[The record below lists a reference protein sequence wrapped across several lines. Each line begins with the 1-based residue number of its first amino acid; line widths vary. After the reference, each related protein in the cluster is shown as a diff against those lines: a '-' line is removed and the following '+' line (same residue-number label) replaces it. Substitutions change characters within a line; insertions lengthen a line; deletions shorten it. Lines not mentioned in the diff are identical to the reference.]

1 MDKEKTID
9 TTDITDTT
17 DIIKL
22 VDFCDTMTSSTS
34 NSKNGKVVHETDCIM
49 TKYPYYDLKCNC
61 FRHNPYVVHGKWF
74 FEK

>member
-1 MDKEKTID
+1 MDKQKSID
-9 TTDITDTT
+9 KS

-22 VDFCDTMTSSTS
+22 VEFCDTMTLSTS
-34 NSKNGKVVHETDCIM
+34 NSNNSNNSKGKVVHETDCIM
-49 TKYPYYDLKCNC
+49 TKYSHYDLYCSC

>member
-1 MDKEKTID
+1 MDKQKSID
-9 TTDITDTT
+9 KS

-22 VDFCDTMTSSTS
+22 VEFCNTMASSTS
-34 NSKNGKVVHETDCIM
+34 ISKTGKVVHETECIM
-49 TKYPYYDLKCNC
+49 TKYPYYDLNCGC

>member
-1 MDKEKTID
+1 MDKQKSID
-9 TTDITDTT
+9 KS

-22 VDFCDTMTSSTS
+22 VEFCDTMTLSTS
-34 NSKNGKVVHETDCIM
+34 NSNNSKGKVVHETDCIM
-49 TKYPYYDLKCNC
+49 TKYPHYDLYCSC

>member
-1 MDKEKTID
+1 MDKQKT
-9 TTDITDTT
+9 TDTT

-22 VDFCDTMTSSTS
+22 VEFCDTMTPSTS

-49 TKYPYYDLKCNC
+49 TKYPYYDLKCSC

>member
-1 MDKEKTID
+1 MDKKKNID
-9 TTDITDTT
+9 KS

-22 VDFCDTMTSSTS
+22 VEFCDTMTLSTS
-34 NSKNGKVVHETDCIM
+34 NSNNSKGKVVHETDCIM
-49 TKYPYYDLKCNC
+49 TKYSYYDLNCSC

>member
-1 MDKEKTID
+1 MDKQKSTD
-9 TTDITDTT
+9 TTDTT

-22 VDFCDTMTSSTS
+22 VNFCDTMIPSTS

-49 TKYPYYDLKCNC
+49 TKYPYYDLNCGC

>member
-1 MDKEKTID
+1 MDKKK
-9 TTDITDTT
+9 TTDIT

-22 VDFCDTMTSSTS
+22 VKFCDTMTPSTS

-49 TKYPYYDLKCNC
+49 TKYPYYDLKCGC

>member
-1 MDKEKTID
+1 MDKQKS
-9 TTDITDTT
+9 TDIT

-22 VDFCDTMTSSTS
+22 VEFCNTMTPSSS
-34 NSKNGKVVHETDCIM
+34 NSKCGKVVHETDCIM
-49 TKYPYYDLKCNC
+49 TKYPYYDINCSC

>member
-1 MDKEKTID
+1 MDKQKSID
-9 TTDITDTT
+9 KS

-22 VDFCDTMTSSTS
+22 VEFCDTMTLSTS
-34 NSKNGKVVHETDCIM
+34 NSNNSKGKVVHETDCIM
-49 TKYPYYDLKCNC
+49 TKYSHYDLYCSC